1 MSEQAIKALKNELK
15 EMIVEA
21 CNLGEINIT
30 ADHIKDED
38 PLIDPS
44 SPLGIDSLDAIEI
57 VAALE
62 KKYRVRIRDVNT
74 SRQVLKSINTLADF
88 VYREMA
94 SS

>member
-1 MSEQAIKALKNELK
+1 MGEQAIKSLKNELK

-21 CNLGEINIT
+21 CNLDKVNIT
-30 ADHIKDED
+30 ADHIKDEE

-44 SPLGIDSLDAIEI
+44 SPLGIDSLDAVEI

-88 VYREMA
+88 VYSEM
-94 SS
+94 SSS

>member
-1 MSEQAIKALKNELK
+1 MSEQAIKSLKNELK

-21 CNLGEINIT
+21 CNLDEVNIT
-30 ADHIKDED
+30 ADHIKDEE

-44 SPLGIDSLDAIEI
+44 SPLGIDSLDAMEI

-88 VYREMA
+88 VYNEM
-94 SS
+94 SSS